1 MSGCRGCG
9 QAHHPFPSRS
19 QTTCR
24 RGFVFQRVDW
34 TLIHHFGDRTR
45 IHSKPSGGSLKT
57 FFIVFYGGCQ
67 TGFRQCER
75 QGMCITSCLSASASK
90 HVCSPCMSWP
100 FRGPCVCVWKQVCSS
115 WKGLHSQPLA
125 GGQRGCGGA
134 LPIEAPPHTPGKRTC
149 LSAPGPRCGQL
160 AGHSFHSSSSQFV
173 LRHSVVSGVAAGAE
187 TLPLKDHLIS
197 FSCAIPV
204 VWHTW

>member
-34 TLIHHFGDRTR
+34 TLIHHFVDRTR

-57 FFIVFYGGCQ
+57 LFIVFHGGCQ

-100 FRGPCVCVWKQVCSS
+100 FRGPCVCVWKQ
-115 WKGLHSQPLA
+115 
-125 GGQRGCGGA
+125 A
-134 LPIEAPPHTPGKRTC
+134 LPIEAPPDTPAGKRTC
-149 LSAPGPRCGQL
+149 LSAPGQL

-173 LRHSVVSGVAAGAE
+173 LRHSFVSGVAAGAE

-204 VWHTW
+204 V